1 MAERRMFARSIVESD
16 AFLDMP
22 LSARCLYFALG
33 MVADDDGFVGNPKSV
48 MRQASATQDDLK
60 LLIAK
65 RFVLSFESGV
75 IVIKHWR
82 INNYIQ
88 KDRYKSTTYVEEL
101 NTLTLDDKGAYTEK
115 TNVYPKCIQNG
126 YKMDTQVRLGKVSI
140 LEKENKK
147 EKEVAKQADKPPSVA
162 QKHKYGKYNNVLL
175 TEDEHAKLLAEERGK
190 EAIEYFSDYR
200 ERKGYKAK
208 SDYLSIKKWVF
219 TALDEETIREKRI
232 GAAQPFKERT
242 YSAEETQSVVTDIA
256 DLKDME
262 W

>member
-22 LSARCLYFALG
+22 LSARCLYFSLG
-33 MVADDDGFVGNPKSV
+33 MDADDDGFVGNPKSV

-101 NTLTLDDKGAYTEK
+101 NTLALDDKGAYTEK

-126 YKMDTQVRLGKVSI
+126 YKMDTQYSIGKDSIDKGSIDSLLMKLKKIETIADVCERARENEKFATACDEVLEALAFAGESDRSWTFGERTVTSDDFYRL
-140 LEKENKK
+140 
-147 EKEVAKQADKPPSVA
+147 ATKP
-162 QKHKYGKYNNVLL
+162 HGFDGNM
-175 TEDEHAKLLAEERGK
+175 LAET
-190 EAIEYFSDYR
+190 
-200 ERKGYKAK
+200 
-208 SDYLSIKKWVF
+208 VN
-219 TALDEETIREKRI
+219 ALIAPRDD
-232 GAAQPFKERT
+232 
-242 YSAEETQSVVTDIA
+242 VIA
-256 DLKDME
+256 DRRYYILGIIVNRFMR
-262 W
+262 

>member
-140 LEKENKK
+140 LEKENRK
-147 EKEVAKQADKPPSVA
+147 EKEVAKQADKPPSVS

-242 YSAEETQSVVTDIA
+242 YSEAERESVVTKID

>member
-33 MVADDDGFVGNPKSV
+33 MDADDDGFVGNPKSV

-65 RFVLSFESGV
+65 RFILSFESGV

-101 NTLTLDDKGAYTEK
+101 NTLALDDKGAYTEK

-126 YKMDTQVRLGKVSI
+126 YKMDTQIRLGKVSI
-140 LEKENKK
+140 LEKENEK
-147 EKEVAKQADKPPSVA
+147 EKEVAKQADKPPSGA

-242 YSAEETQSVVTDIA
+242 YSEAECESVVTKIS
-256 DLKDME
+256 DLKGIE

>member
-1 MAERRMFARSIVESD
+1 
-16 AFLDMP
+16 
-22 LSARCLYFALG
+22 

-65 RFVLSFESGV
+65 RFILSFESGV

-82 INNYIQ
+82 INNYLRN
-88 KDRYKSTTYVEEL
+88 DRYKPTTYVEEL
-101 NTLTLDDKGAYTEK
+101 KTLALDDKGAYTEK
-115 TNVYPKCIQNG
+115 RIGIPTVYQ
-126 YKMDTQVRLGKVSI
+126 MDTQYSKGKVSI
-140 LEKENKK
+140 LEKESKK
-147 EKEVAKQADKPPSVA
+147 EKISLEQADKPPSVA

-242 YSAEETQSVVTDIA
+242 YSEAELESVVTKID
-256 DLKDME
+256 DLKGIE

>member
-22 LSARCLYFALG
+22 LSARCLYFAFG
-33 MVADDDGFVGNPKSV
+33 MDADDDGFVGNPKSV

-101 NTLTLDDKGAYTEK
+101 NTLALDDKGAYTEK

-126 YKMDTQVRLGKVSI
+126 YKMDTQYSI
-140 LEKENKK
+140 
-147 EKEVAKQADKPPSVA
+147 
-162 QKHKYGKYNNVLL
+162 GKYRDSMNEYKDINIKDNNAHTRESYEDIIDNMCLEDDVRPILSEFIKHCRLNGRTL
-175 TEDEHAKLLAEERGK
+175 TNAKLEGILV
-190 EAIEYFSDYR
+190 YMDC
-200 ERKGYKAK
+200 KGYSVSDKIKAL
-208 SDYLSIKKWVF
+208 SDAINGGYFDIK
-219 TALDEETIREKRI
+219 R
-232 GAAQPFKERT
+232 Q
-242 YSAEETQSVVTDIA
+242 
-256 DLKDME
+256 
-262 W
+262 